1 MVTLIC
7 ATCGKNHHLES
18 IHDFSTCSCGATIT
32 PVISE
37 LISEVENRII
47 EIDAEIN
54 KRSSEGVCGKFSVKY
69 D

>member
-7 ATCGKNHHLES
+7 ANCGKSHTLKS
-18 IHDFSTCSCGATIT
+18 IHDFSTCSCGAGIT

-37 LISEVENRII
+37 LIFEVENRIM